1 MLSKNI
7 SRLTRPLKDVIK
19 RSLSTNPVKNQQAK
33 LKPVVQE
40 VSTKAQ
46 AIFDREQTYGAHN
59 YAPIPVALCKGK
71 DVFVWDV
78 DGRRYYDFLSGY
90 SALNQGHC
98 HPKIVKAL
106 QDQAEILTLTSRAF
120 YSNALGEYEEFATKL
135 FGYDR
140 ILPMNSGVE
149 GGETSVKLA
158 RKWAY
163 KVKGIEDNKARVI
176 FAENNFWGR
185 TLSACSSSSDPDCY
199 NHYGPYL
206 PGFDMV
212 PYDDLIALEVR
223 LFLCQRRIHNPFKHL
238 IWSVLRLLAVNFFP
252 KMLYFRC
259 LTGF

>member
-1 MLSKNI
+1 MMSKNI
-7 SRLTRPLKDVIK
+7 GCLTRPLKEVIE
-19 RSLSTNPVKNQQAK
+19 RSLSTNPLKNQQAK

-46 AIFDREQTYGAHN
+46 AIFDREQKYGAHN

-78 DGRRYYDFLSGY
+78 DGKRYYDFLSGY

-212 PYDDLIALEVR
+212 PYDDLAALEVS
-223 LFLCQRRIHNPFKHL
+223 LLLTQTYSQPCQTPGTFCDL
-238 IWSVLRLLAVNFFP
+238 
-252 KMLYFRC
+252 
-259 LTGF
+259 